1 MNISMCRQNQ
11 YVCVTNRYLIRTGE
25 DSGCTKERYLEQ
37 IKKCVGLRPAA
48 LILREKDLDATSYCE
63 LAKQVNRICEDGR
76 VKMFIHGE
84 FACHNTD
91 IMQYTGCHNIHMSIK
106 QFMNESE
113 RKDDYIVKADCISVS
128 CHSVSEAQYAAENGA
143 SQIIAGT
150 IFETECKP
158 GKKGDGLEY
167 LNEVADRVHSI
178 NQEIKVY
185 AIGGI
190 KPDNIQQVIRAG
202 ADGGCMMSWFMT
214 H

>member
-1 MNISMCRQNQ
+1 MCRQNQ

-37 IKKCVGLRPAA
+37 IKKCVRLRPAA

>member
-1 MNISMCRQNQ
+1 MCRQNQ

-37 IKKCVGLRPAA
+37 IKKCVRLRPAA

-106 QFMNESE
+106 QFMNES
-113 RKDDYIVKADCISVS
+113 DDYIVKADCISVS

>member
-1 MNISMCRQNQ
+1 MCRQNQ